1 MQGIAGVAG
10 ERFCVRNSGVQA
22 VVEGLGDHGC
32 EYMTGGLVLCL
43 GKTGRNFGAGMSGG
57 GAYILDEL
65 GDFVSKKLNKEMV
78 KVYPLVECDDE
89 DIKQVRDLIS
99 EHRELTGSKRAE
111 DILANWNHFIQSFI
125 KILPQDYERVLL
137 ALKRAEERGLKG
149 DEAVQAAFEENVAAG
164 N

>member
-1 MQGIAGVAG
+1 
-10 ERFCVRNSGVQA
+10 
-22 VVEGLGDHGC
+22 
-32 EYMTGGLVLCL
+32 
-43 GKTGRNFGAGMSGG
+43 
-57 GAYILDEL
+57 
-65 GDFVSKKLNKEMV
+65 MV
-78 KVYPLVECDDE
+78 KVYPLVECDDV

-99 EHRELTGSKRAE
+99 EHQKLTGSKRAE
-111 DILANWNHFIQSFI
+111 DILANWNYFIQSFI